1 MKTNLWKLSCM
12 ALAMTAITTGCTQN
26 EELGT
31 SAPSS
36 DGDVLN
42 VVATAN
48 DFVSSDPTSRVS
60 ETNYTTTFEE
70 GDAIGVFVVRDG
82 EAVVSNMKM
91 TLDADGTT
99 WAGEN
104 GAQLY
109 YYKGADY
116 IAYSPYTEGLSVTSE
131 AEIVNYFT
139 KNLES
144 TTGQS
149 TLAEYQ
155 KADLMTASVA
165 AANVTRGQNIIFN
178 FAHQMSM
185 IEIKVPIRAYTTTG
199 GYEYSAPLGL
209 KVTMAEAS
217 ATGKEFSLC
226 TFGKETVEG
235 VTKGIY
241 RCIVAPSETT
251 LNVEGEFQ
259 DGSVPVYFPA
269 TGGTVLSVTP
279 EAGKYKGID
288 VNYTYQNY
296 TATRDLKVGDYYY
309 ADGSICP
316 GDMENIPSNGCVGV
330 IFSTETS
337 TTDANLGW
345 SHGYVVALNNTGTS
359 NIKWKNVA
367 TADDGYDVFDID
379 ATDKTSK
386 DNSFQAL
393 IDHLDGYTS
402 SKKITDNSNEA
413 THPAFFAAK
422 NYAVSIPET
431 TSGWYLPSMGQLA
444 LVMNNL
450 GVTDESKKFT
460 AQNCSE
466 DSSNP
471 KFDQN
476 GEDAPAAIERMNDI
490 FKKVGG
496 CLRSEMDITESG
508 WNLRWWGCGQTSF
521 TADDEAPVSN
531 PENSYAWCIDMNY
544 GTDNNGLFA
553 KYLFLSRTKTDT
565 TDYDR
570 VRPVFAF

>member
-31 SAPSS
+31 PASSS

-60 ETNYTTTFEE
+60 ETKYTTTFEE

-91 TLDADGTT
+91 TLGADETT

-104 GAQLY
+104 GAKLY
-109 YYKGADY
+109 YYKDADY

-131 AEIVNYFT
+131 TEIVDYFT
-139 KNLES
+139 TKLEG

-155 KADLMTASVA
+155 AADLMTASVS
-165 AANVTRGQNIIFN
+165 AANVTRGQNITFS

-185 IEIKVPIRAYTTTG
+185 VEIKVPVRAYTTTG

-209 KVTMAEAS
+209 KVKIGDTE
-217 ATGKEFSLC
+217 GFSLC
-226 TFGKETVEG
+226 TFGKETTGDAGSEVI
-235 VTKGIY
+235 KGIY
-241 RCIVAPSETT
+241 RCIVAPSETA

-269 TGGTVLSVTP
+269 TGGTALSVTP
-279 EAGKYKGID
+279 KAGEYKGID

-296 TATRDLKVGDYYY
+296 TATRDLQVGDYYY

-337 TTDANLGW
+337 TTDTNLGW

-367 TADDGYDVFDID
+367 TADDGYDVFNID
-379 ATDKTSK
+379 DASK
-386 DNSFQAL
+386 DASFQAL

-450 GVTDESKKFT
+450 GVTDDSKKFT

-466 DSSNP
+466 KSSNP

-476 GEDAPAAIERMNDI
+476 GEDAPAAIKRMNDI

-521 TADDEAPVSN
+521 TADDKKPVSD

-544 GTDNNGLFA
+544 GTDNNGLYA

>member
-12 ALAMTAITTGCTQN
+12 VLAIAAITTSCTQN
-26 EELGT
+26 EELET
-31 SAPSS
+31 PTPSN

-60 ETNYTTTFEE
+60 EANYTTTFEE

-91 TLDADGTT
+91 TLDTDGTT

-104 GAQLY
+104 GAKLY
-109 YYKGADY
+109 YYKDADY

-131 AEIVNYFT
+131 TEIVDYFT
-139 KNLES
+139 TKLEG

-155 KADLMTASVA
+155 ASDLMTASVKA
-165 AANVTRGQNIIFN
+165 ADVQRGQDISFS
-178 FAHQMSM
+178 FTHKMSM
-185 IEIKVPIRAYTTTG
+185 IEIKVPIRAYKTRG
-199 GYEYSAPLGL
+199 ENPYEYSAPLGL

-217 ATGKEFSLC
+217 AAGKEFSLC
-226 TFGKETVEG
+226 TFGQKTTGEAGSE

-269 TGGTVLSVTP
+269 TGETVLSVTP

-296 TATRDLKVGDYYY
+296 TATRDLQVGDYYY

-330 IFSTETS
+330 IFSVETS
-337 TTDANLGW
+337 ATDQSLKW
-345 SHGYVVALNNTGTS
+345 SHGYVIALKNTNGKVGAYS
-359 NIKWKNVA
+359 KWGA
-367 TADDGYDVFDID
+367 GDLDDNKLTINSQL
-379 ATDKTSK
+379 TDMNGLT
-386 DNSFQAL
+386 
-393 IDHLDGYTS
+393 I
-402 SKKITDNSNEA
+402 SNELSESDA
-413 THPAFFAAK
+413 VKAAK
-422 NYAVSIPET
+422 AYTVTIPES
-431 TSGWYLPSMGQLA
+431 TSGWYLPSAAQLA
-444 LVMNNL
+444 AFLNNMCSND
-450 GVTDESKKFT
+450 GWAFNETNAYDNGKDQEKKVS
-460 AQNCSE
+460 ALQSIE
-466 DSSNP
+466 P
-471 KFDQN
+471 KFS
-476 GEDAPAAIERMNDI
+476 
-490 FKKVGG
+490 KVGG
-496 CLRSEMDITESG
+496 YLLNTNTYSSAPGADVTSD
-508 WNLRWWGCGQTSF
+508 RWWSTTEVSSSQSWALELKSNGQVKLLERNKS
-521 TADDEAPVSN
+521 
-531 PENSYAWCIDMNY
+531 
-544 GTDNNGLFA
+544 DNQA
-553 KYLFLSRTKTDT
+553 S
-565 TDYDR
+565 